1 MSRTN
6 QSDTL
11 RNEIRALYGTNGER
25 AYGLY
30 EINQVQHALQA
41 AARAEAQGLG
51 SAMVLACLLHDVGH
65 MVHDLGEAPAEHGV
79 DDRHEQLGAVWAARH
94 FGPPVSDPI
103 RLHVAAKRYL
113 CTVDPSYEA
122 GLSKDSRIS
131 LVLQGGKMTDAEQV
145 SFLQHAFAREAIA
158 LRQIDE
164 LAKDPDAVT
173 PTLDE
178 FLARHL
184 EAAMLASGSA
194 GASAPALKETGHGRL
209 QEAE

>member
-6 QSDTL
+6 QSDAL

-30 EINQVQHALQA
+30 QINQVQHALQA
-41 AARAEAQGLG
+41 ATRAEVQGLG
-51 SAMVLACLLHDVGH
+51 SSMVMACLLHDVGH

-79 DDRHEQLGAVWAARH
+79 DDLHEQLGAHWAARH
-94 FGPPVSDPI
+94 FGPAVSDPI

-113 CTVDPSYEA
+113 CTVDPTYQA

-131 LVLQGGKMTDAEQV
+131 LVLQGGRMTEAEQV
-145 SFLQHAFAREAIA
+145 VFLEEPYAKEAIA

-164 LAKDPDAVT
+164 LAKDPEAVT

-178 FLARHL
+178 FLDRHL
-184 EAAMLASGSA
+184 EAAIVASA
-194 GASAPALKETGHGRL
+194 GDFAPALKETG
-209 QEAE
+209 